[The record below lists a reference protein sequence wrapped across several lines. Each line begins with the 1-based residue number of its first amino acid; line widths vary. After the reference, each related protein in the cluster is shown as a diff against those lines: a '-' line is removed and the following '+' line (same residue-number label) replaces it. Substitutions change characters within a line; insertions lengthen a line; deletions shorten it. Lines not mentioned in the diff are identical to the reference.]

1 MEIAIQGILET
12 VDKLL
17 DWHPSSITLGV
28 LCIGSFVGA
37 IVADYLLHK
46 YLKEENEDE

>member
-1 MEIAIQGILET
+1 MEVAIQGILET

-17 DWHPSSITLGV
+17 DWNPSSITLGV
-28 LCIGSFVGA
+28 LCIGSLAGA

-46 YLKEENEDE
+46 YLKEEEDDE